1 MRLKILLIVSL
12 VISGTSLFAQSLDK
26 AKDLL
31 KAHKLPEAKAEI
43 DKVLAVDKNQK
54 SGEAWYQKLK
64 IYNAIAADS
73 TINGQY
79 PDARMQAFEALKKYT
94 ETDDKKLVLLQ
105 LEQYKPVNEIY
116 QGFFQ
121 VGANDYNGA
130 KYADALDNFRGALMT
145 SQFMNAKGWTSLR
158 IDTTSTLYAGISAE
172 KAGKKDTAAIYYGRL
187 ADSGVTVINGSNM
200 DQIYKWLVDHYQQ
213 KKDEPMMYKYLA
225 KGQASFPDDLYW
237 PTTKLDYLREQG
249 NKDSLFAYYE
259 VITAHYPKNNL
270 FFFNYGLELYQY
282 ASDTTVG
289 KRPAN
294 SDDLIA
300 TAQKNLLKC
309 LELQPD
315 YPQAALVMGQI
326 SYNAGVDLQNQAKS
340 IKTKPTDDP
349 KKKADDSK
357 KRADLRAAVGKK
369 FDEAI
374 PYFEKVD
381 ADLGGKGKLK
391 MEEKRNLKD
400 AYDLLITI
408 YEQKKQQ
415 DKVDA
420 FTAKYNDVDKTH

>member
-1 MRLKILLIVSL
+1 
-12 VISGTSLFAQSLDK
+12 
-26 AKDLL
+26 
-31 KAHKLPEAKAEI
+31 
-43 DKVLAVDKNQK
+43 
-54 SGEAWYQKLK
+54 
-64 IYNAIAADS
+64 
-73 TINGQY
+73 
-79 PDARMQAFEALKKYT
+79 
-94 ETDDKKLVLLQ
+94 
-105 LEQYKPVNEIY
+105 
-116 QGFFQ
+116 
-121 VGANDYNGA
+121 
-130 KYADALDNFRGALMT
+130 
-145 SQFMNAKGWTSLR
+145 
-158 IDTTSTLYAGISAE
+158 
-172 KAGKKDTAAIYYGRL
+172 
-187 ADSGVTVINGSNM
+187 
-200 DQIYKWLVDHYQQ
+200 
-213 KKDEPMMYKYLA
+213 
-225 KGQASFPDDLYW
+225 
-237 PTTKLDYLREQG
+237 LDYIRDQG

-259 VITAHYPKNNL
+259 VVTAHYPKNHL

-282 ASDTTVG
+282 ASDTTAS

-294 SDDLIA
+294 SEDLIA

-326 SYNAGVDLQNQAKS
+326 SYNAGVDLQNQAKA
-340 IKTKPTDDP
+340 IKTKATDDP
-349 KKKADDSK
+349 KKKADDGK
-357 KRADLRAAVGKK
+357 KRADLRLAVGKK

-420 FTAKYNDVDKTH
+420 FTAKYNDVDKAH